1 MGRTLRS
8 IDNYAFQNGPN
19 LKALFFRGDA
29 PSVPQPA
36 FSGTTNATA
45 FYLPGKSGWAG
56 TFGGRPTAPW
66 LPVVRT
72 QDGNFG
78 VRSNEFGFN
87 VSWAN
92 GQTAVVEASSDLA
105 GAAWVSIST
114 NVLSSDSLYVRYLF
128 WTNISQ
134 RLYRIPSP

>member
-1 MGRTLRS
+1 MTS
-8 IDNYAFQNGPN
+8 
-19 LKALFFRGDA
+19 
-29 PSVPQPA
+29 
-36 FSGTTNATA
+36 TTNAIA

-56 TFGGRPTAPW
+56 TFGGRPTALW

-72 QDGNFG
+72 QDGNLG

-105 GAAWVSIST
+105 GAAWLPIST
-114 NVLSSDSLYVRYLF
+114 NVLSGDSLYVLDPY

-134 RLYRIPSP
+134 RFYRIADHM